1 MREQL
6 AETELVLEEDE
17 KENLPPTS
25 NLLPTQLSASP
36 CPLPSSLPPAPA
48 STSTTPAP
56 PIPWNLS
63 VSRLKQLACVRTLTT
78 TVLSITLDSSLL
90 ARLRR
95 PQNQKRGFVAGRLA
109 KSSTSAVSRQQSL
122 AFFVRFG
129 LPGGKEASFCSRKV
143 SQGGRAEF
151 GESDVSQ
158 VRNDESL
165 KSWNICHG
173 CIFQVTCS
181 PTLLDQWWTSSLD
194 FSLYCRFLGQRSPLL
209 LGTASIGE
217 AKYFTLNNTDL
228 CSHYFS
234 LLTF

>member
-1 MREQL
+1 MRDQL
-6 AETELVLEEDE
+6 AEAELVLEKEDDE
-17 KENLPPTS
+17 KENLPPTIGS
-25 NLLPTQLSASP
+25 KVSSSQNSDSA
-36 CPLPSSLPPAPA
+36 CTLPSSLPLA
-48 STSTTPAP
+48 SALTTPAP

-78 TVLSITLDSSLL
+78 TVLFISLDSSLL

-95 PQNQKRGFVAGRLA
+95 PQNQKKGFVAGRLA
-109 KSSTSAVSRQQSL
+109 NSSTSAISRQQSP

-158 VRNDESL
+158 VRLDALSFL
-165 KSWNICHG
+165 MNIFSNF
-173 CIFQVTCS
+173 FQVTCS

-194 FSLYCRFLGQRSPLL
+194 FSLFCRSLGQRTPLL

-217 AKYFTLNNTDL
+217 DEYVCIT
-228 CSHYFS
+228 
-234 LLTF
+234 

>member
-6 AETELVLEEDE
+6 AEAEMVLEEDGDG
-17 KENLPPTS
+17 KENLKPSHT
-25 NLLPTQLSASP
+25 
-36 CPLPSSLPPAPA
+36 CPSSLLPATVA
-48 STSTTPAP
+48 TTPSP

-95 PQNQKRGFVAGRLA
+95 PPNQKRGFVAGRLA
-109 KSSTSAVSRQQSL
+109 HSSTSATSRQQSL
-122 AFFVRFG
+122 AFFVKFG

-158 VRNDESL
+158 V
-165 KSWNICHG
+165 G
-173 CIFQVTCS
+173 
-181 PTLLDQWWTSSLD
+181 
-194 FSLYCRFLGQRSPLL
+194 
-209 LGTASIGE
+209 
-217 AKYFTLNNTDL
+217 NN
-228 CSHYFS
+228 
-234 LLTF
+234 